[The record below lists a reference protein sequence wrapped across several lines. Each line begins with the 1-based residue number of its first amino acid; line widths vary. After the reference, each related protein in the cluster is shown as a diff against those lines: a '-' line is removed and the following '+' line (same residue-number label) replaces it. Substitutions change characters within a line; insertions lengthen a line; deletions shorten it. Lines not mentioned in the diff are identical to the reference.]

1 VKISNETKI
10 GALTAIA
17 VVFLI
22 LGFNFLKG
30 RTFFRTGNF
39 MYAKYSD
46 TKKLMSSNPVY
57 LNGYQIGSVYDIQAA
72 DSNVSSLVVTIKLNG
87 LYKIPD
93 NSIAEIES
101 SPLGAPSIVI
111 TQGNSTRYLQMEDTI
126 KTRNAGGFFGD
137 LSTKFAPVADQL
149 QATLSSLDAVLRNFN
164 SVLDPATKNNLQN
177 VIANMNMATK
187 SIMTSSVFLQQ
198 MLNQQSG
205 SLARSLS
212 SIDSFT
218 SNLSANNQKLSNTM
232 SNIEK
237 TTDRLSKADIDGAIN
252 SLKTSIDKLD
262 SVMAKVNSSQGSLGA
277 LINSK
282 ELYNNIN
289 NTVRSLNTLMDDLR
303 VHPKRYVNVSVF
315 GKKDKG
321 NYLNEPI
328 KDSTTS
334 PSKK

>member
-10 GALTAIA
+10 GALTAVA

-87 LYKIPD
+87 TYKIPD

-101 SPLGAPSIVI
+101 SPLGAPGVVI

-164 SVLDPATKNNLQN
+164 SVLDPTTKNNLQN

-262 SVMAKVNSSQGSLGA
+262 SVMVKLNSTQGSLGA

-289 NTVRSLNTLMDDLR
+289 NTIRSLNTLMDDLR
-303 VHPKRYVNVSVF
+303 LHPKRYVNVSVF

>member
-10 GALTAIA
+10 GALTAVA

-30 RTFFRTGNF
+30 RTLFRTGNF

-57 LNGYQIGSVYDIQAA
+57 LNGYQIGSVYDIRAA

-87 LYKIPD
+87 TYKIPD
-93 NSIAEIES
+93 NSIAEIEA

-137 LSTKFAPVADQL
+137 LSTKLAPVADQL
-149 QATLSSLDAVLRNFN
+149 QATLSSLDTVLRNFN
-164 SVLDPATKNNLQN
+164 SVLDPTTKNNLQN
-177 VIANMNMATK
+177 VIANMNRATE
-187 SIMTSSVFLQQ
+187 SIMVSSVSLQK

-205 SLARSLS
+205 ALARSLNNV
-212 SIDSFT
+212 DSFT
-218 SNLSANNQKLSNTM
+218 ANLSANNQRLSNTM

-237 TTDRLSKADIDGAIN
+237 TTERLSRADIDGAIN
-252 SLKTSIDKLD
+252 SLKSSIDKLD
-262 SVMAKVNSSQGSLGA
+262 NVMAKVNSTNGSLGA
-277 LINSK
+277 LVNSK

-289 NTVRSLNTLMDDLR
+289 NTVRSLNTLIDDLR
-303 VHPKRYVNVSVF
+303 VHPKRYVNLSVF

-321 NYLNEPI
+321 NYLNAPL

-334 PSKK
+334 PSK

>member
-10 GALTAIA
+10 GALTAVA

-30 RTFFRTGNF
+30 RTLFRTGNF
-39 MYAKYSD
+39 IYAKYSD

-72 DSNVSSLVVTIKLNG
+72 DSNLSNIVVTIKLKG
-87 LYKIPD
+87 AYKIPD

-101 SPLGAPSIVI
+101 APIGSPAIII

-137 LSTKFAPVADQL
+137 LSTKLAPVADQL
-149 QATLSSLDAVLRNFN
+149 QATLSSLDTVLRNFN

-177 VIANMNMATK
+177 VITNMNKATR
-187 SIMTSSVFLQQ
+187 SIMASSVSLQQ

-205 SLARSLS
+205 ALARSLS
-212 SIDSFT
+212 NVDSFT
-218 SNLSANNQKLSNTM
+218 SNLAANNEKLTNTM
-232 SNIEK
+232 NNIEK
-237 TTDRLSKADIDGAIN
+237 TTERFSKADIDGAIN
-252 SLKTSIDKLD
+252 SLKTSIEKLD
-262 SVMAKVNSSQGSLGA
+262 SVMAKVNSTDGSLGA
-277 LINSK
+277 MINSK

-303 VHPKRYVNVSVF
+303 IHPKRYVNVSVF

-321 NYLNEPI
+321 NYLTEPL

-334 PSKK
+334 QSK

>member
-30 RTFFRTGNF
+30 RTVFRTGTF
-39 MYAKYSD
+39 IYAKYND

-57 LNGYQIGSVYDIQAA
+57 LNGYQIGSVYDIEAA
-72 DSNVSSLVVTIKLNG
+72 DSNVSTLVVTIKLKG
-87 LYKIPD
+87 VYKIPD

-101 SPLGAPSIVI
+101 SPIGAPSVVI
-111 TQGNSTRYLQMEDTI
+111 TQGNSPRYLRMEDTI
-126 KTRNAGGFFGD
+126 KTRDAGGFFGD
-137 LSTKFAPVADQL
+137 ISTKLGPVADQL
-149 QATLSSLDAVLRNFN
+149 QATLSSLDTVLRNFN
-164 SVLDPATKNNLQN
+164 SVLDPKTKNNLQN
-177 VIANMNMATK
+177 VIANMNTATK

-205 SLARSLS
+205 SLAKSLN

-218 SNLSANNQKLSNTM
+218 SNLSANNEKFNNTM

-237 TTDRLSKADIDGAIN
+237 TTERFSKADVDGAVN
-252 SLKTSIDKLD
+252 SLKASIDKLD
-262 SVMAKVNSSQGSLGA
+262 SVMAAVNSTEGSLGA
-277 LINSK
+277 MINSK

-321 NYLNEPI
+321 NYLNEPL
-328 KDSTTS
+328 KDTTTS
-334 PSKK
+334 PGK